1 MSSSGPLMLAQKS
14 IEPRFDAEPA
24 PHKVGLIALSSDMV
38 TERDFS
44 LMLPP
49 GGEVMYY
56 TSRVPLT
63 LPVTVENLR
72 LMGPKLSEAASL
84 ILPTG
89 KLNVIAYSCTSASVS
104 IGPAEVAAQIW
115 KGRPGVEVVT
125 PITAATAAFERCNV
139 KRISLLTPY
148 TEEVTKAMVT
158 FIEDQG
164 FEVLNFAHFNL
175 IDDQEM
181 ARVTPE
187 AIHDAVVEIAHPAA
201 DAVFVS
207 CTGVRTVEAIKRLED
222 TLGKPVFCSNQC
234 MFWQALRLSG
244 YDKQVAG
251 FGRLLAF

>member
-1 MSSSGPLMLAQKS
+1 MSLAEQLALAQQS
-14 IEPRFDAEPA
+14 VDPRLGSEPA
-24 PHKVGLIALSSDMV
+24 PHKIGLIALSSDMV

-72 LMGPKLSEAASL
+72 RMGPKLSEASSL

-89 KLNVIAYSCTSASVS
+89 KLDVIAYGCTSASVS
-104 IGPAEVAAQIW
+104 IGPAEVAAQIR

-125 PITAATAAFERCNV
+125 PIAAATAAFETCNV

-148 TEEVTKAMVT
+148 TEEVTKTMVA

-164 FEVLNFAHFNL
+164 VAVLNFAHFDL
-175 IDDQEM
+175 VDDQEM
-181 ARVTPE
+181 ARLTPE
-187 AIHDAVVEIAHPAA
+187 GIHDAAVEIAHPDA

-207 CTGVRTVEAIKRLED
+207 CTGVRTAETIKRLEA
-222 TLGKPVFCSNQC
+222 TLGKAAFCSNQC

-244 YDKQVAG
+244 YDKPVAG
-251 FGRLLAF
+251 FGRLLTL

>member
-1 MSSSGPLMLAQKS
+1 MSLAEQPPTAQRS
-14 IEPRFDAEPA
+14 VEPRLGVEPA
-24 PHKVGLIALSSDMV
+24 PHKIGLIALSSDMV

-44 LMLPP
+44 LMLPAC
-49 GGEVMYY
+49 GEVMYY
-56 TSRVPLT
+56 TSRVLLT

-72 LMGPKLSEAASL
+72 RMGPDLSEAASL

-104 IGPAEVAAQIW
+104 IGPAEVAAQIQ

-125 PITAATAAFERCNV
+125 PITAAMAAFERCNV

-148 TEEVTKAMVT
+148 TEEVTKPMVA

-164 FEVLNFAHFNL
+164 VEVLNVAHFNL
-175 IDDQEM
+175 VDDQEM
-181 ARVTPE
+181 ARLTPE
-187 AIHDAVVEIAHPAA
+187 VIRDAVVEIAHPDA

-207 CTGVRTVEAIKRLED
+207 CTGVRTAEAIKRLEE

-234 MFWQALRLSG
+234 MFWQSLRLSG
-244 YDKQVAG
+244 YDKPVAD
-251 FGRLLAF
+251 FGRLLTL